1 MNRPLGEVWLSL
13 GRRYWKE
20 WEGLMKRAQFVL
32 VSALPLVLAVGVA
45 MQDSPVGGLATT
57 VEASGRGHNNDPHD
71 SDLDRD
77 LRRAL
82 HRAGFTGDIQRE
94 FDKRLKK
101 SLGRPIDKKLAE
113 LGRLL
118 WFDNLPSLGGDNTCG
133 GCHGPANGFGDSQP
147 MAIGVL
153 NNNLVGPNR
162 TGPRNQRRSP
172 MVVNSALYPRLMW
185 NDRFESLSGDP
196 FDGSAGFRFP
206 EPEGDTRFSP
216 EENALRDV
224 RHLLQAQAHLPPTE
238 LIEVGGFEDI
248 CTPVPQPGVDPRLCV
263 FDVDGP
269 GQPVPLPDSS
279 GFRNESIRQL
289 GLQALNANPTY
300 RRLFGQVFRE
310 VKHGAPIDFFM
321 FGKAIAEFEFT
332 LVFADAPLD
341 QFARGR
347 HNAMSTSEKRGAV
360 LFFGKA
366 GCVSCHRVDGKS
378 NEMFSDFQ
386 EHVVGVPQV
395 FPQLGWGTGNFIFSG
410 PGENEDFGR
419 EERSGD
425 PNDRYKFR
433 TAPLRNLALSPG
445 FFHNGAFVDL
455 EDAIRFHLNVV
466 KGAQTY
472 DPDVAGIPLDLRQVG
487 PLVPKHLVDPRL
499 RKAIKLSASEVE
511 DLVRFV
517 RTGLLD
523 DRALPEN
530 LCGLVPRRV
539 PSGLPV
545 AVFEGCTGL

>member
-1 MNRPLGEVWLSL
+1 
-13 GRRYWKE
+13 
-20 WEGLMKRAQFVL
+20 MKGARFVL
-32 VSALPLVLAVGVA
+32 VSALPLVLAMAVA
-45 MQDSPVGGLATT
+45 GQDPQLTSLTTT
-57 VEASGRGHNNDPHD
+57 VEASGWGHGNGHG

-77 LRRAL
+77 LRRLLAK
-82 HRAGFTGDIQRE
+82 AGFTGDIQRE

-101 SLGRPIDKKLAE
+101 SLGRPIDSKLAE

-133 GCHGPANGFGDSQP
+133 GCHGPANAFGDAQP

-196 FDGSAGFRFP
+196 FDGSDGFRFP
-206 EPEGDTRFSP
+206 QPEGDTRFSP
-216 EENALRDV
+216 EENAMRDV

-238 LIEVGGFEDI
+238 LVEVAGFEGFCD
-248 CTPVPQPGVDPRLCV
+248 PLQPPADPRLCV
-263 FDVDGP
+263 FDFDGP
-269 GQPVPLPDSS
+269 GQPVPLPDGS
-279 GFRNESIRQL
+279 GFRNERIRQL

-300 RRLFGQVFRE
+300 RKLFGRVFHE

-332 LVFADAPLD
+332 LVFANAPLD

-347 HNAMSTSEKRGAV
+347 HNAMSSSEKRGAV

-425 PNDRYKFR
+425 QNDRYKFR
-433 TAPLRNLALSPG
+433 TAPLRNIALSPG

-472 DPDVAGIPLDLRQVG
+472 DPDVAGIPVDMRQVG
-487 PLVPKHLVDPRL
+487 PLVPTHLVDPRL
-499 RKAIKLSASEVE
+499 KKPTKLSPSEFK

-523 DRALPEN
+523 ERALPEN
-530 LCGLVPRRV
+530 LCGLVPAKV
-539 PSGLPV
+539 PSGLPL
-545 AVFEGCTGL
+545 AVFEGCAGF